1 MLFFVGLWV
10 LPGLSH
16 AEDGQASIYLND
28 KKLGGSDSSKIEI
41 INKSVMIPIR
51 MVAEEMGYTVGWE
64 QKTGT
69 VTIQQNGT
77 VIKMVIN
84 DKNAL
89 VDNQSVVLD
98 NAPVIKSKTTLVPLR
113 FVGEQ
118 FGLHVSWD
126 NQTKTASLKQIT
138 GSGGGSQPP
147 AGSGNAGQGEEGNI
161 DQGLAQIS
169 GISFSENRLLVATSS
184 TVTPRVFTMSGP
196 DRIVVDLPNTEFAAN
211 FGNDLNAQ
219 ASGSIQVT
227 DYPMVSQ
234 IRYALFSTDPSTVRI
249 VMDMNETT
257 GYRVTQEGTSLLIVD
272 LNHDT
277 NLPDPVIPETPLPE
291 TPGMGTG
298 NNTGAGKKIVVLDAG
313 HGAHDGGAVVGITGK
328 LEKDFTLS
336 LSLKIEALLQNNPNI
351 EVIMT
356 RDGDTYPELVERAK
370 IANNA
375 NADIFISVHANSV
388 AGSPSASGTET
399 YYKKSEDK
407 ALADIIHKH
416 MSKATGFKDRKVK
429 SANLSVLRNTDMPAA
444 LLEVGFLSNKAE
456 EATLFDEDFQD
467 RVAQSIVDGIKEYLK
482 L

>member
-10 LPGLSH
+10 LPGMSH

-28 KKLGGSDSSKIEI
+28 NKLGGSDSSKVEI

-84 DKNAL
+84 DNNAL

-118 FGLHVSWD
+118 FGLQVSWD
-126 NQTKTASLKQIT
+126 NKTKTASLKQLS
-138 GSGGGSQPP
+138 GSGGESQPP
-147 AGSGNAGQGEEGNI
+147 TGSGNAGQGEEGTI

-184 TVTPRVFTMSGP
+184 SVTPRVFTMSGP

-211 FGNDLNAQ
+211 FGKDLNVQ
-219 ASGSIQVT
+219 ASGSLQVT
-227 DYPMVSQ
+227 DYPLVSQ

-249 VMDMNETT
+249 VIDMNEVT
-257 GYRVTQEGTSLLIVD
+257 GYKVTQEGTSLLIVD

-277 NLPDPVIPETPLPE
+277 NDLDPEIPEAPLPE
-291 TPGMGTG
+291 TPDAGTG
-298 NNTGAGKKIVVLDAG
+298 TGSGSGKKIVVLDAG
-313 HGAHDGGAVVGITGK
+313 HGAHDGGAVGVTGK

-336 LSLKIEALLQNNPNI
+336 LTLKIEALLQNNSNI

-388 AGSPSASGTET
+388 AGAPSASGTET

-416 MSKATGFKDRKVK
+416 MVKATGLKDRKVK

-456 EATLFDEDFQD
+456 EAILFDQDFQD
-467 RVAQSIVDGIKEYLK
+467 RVAQSIADGIKEYLK